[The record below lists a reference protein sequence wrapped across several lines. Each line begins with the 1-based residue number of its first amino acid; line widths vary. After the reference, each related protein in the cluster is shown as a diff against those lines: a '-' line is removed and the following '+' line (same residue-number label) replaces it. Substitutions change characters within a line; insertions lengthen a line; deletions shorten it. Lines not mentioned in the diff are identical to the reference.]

1 MAKIKEDIEKFYESL
16 LRQQATPEGLNLE
29 GQNLLKA
36 IESGALGN
44 AEFSTILQ
52 GASYNSADELIGK
65 MRSTFPGVFGTAPQD
80 IATQLNRA
88 GNEYSPYNVATE
100 LERGTVRDYR
110 EENPGKSLALEAG
123 GGFLTGGPAGLG
135 RTALRSLGTAALA
148 GGVSGYMSG
157 EGEDDLSGG
166 LVGSGLG
173 VGIQGAL
180 GMAKGPFGA
189 LYNAAFRSGKKEST
203 RKGQVLARRK
213 LIDTLRDSGLTPEE
227 AIFELAD
234 ASGKNFNRNMTL
246 GDTNDNLR
254 ALVDAISVMP
264 GPGKETV
271 NRYLRTRQE
280 GRPARLGTILEE
292 AFGQRANFF
301 SDFQA
306 LKLARQ
312 STADKLYGAANKVT
326 VPVTEELQALLA
338 TPAMQ
343 DAYRK
348 AIRIAEN
355 NQQVGGM
362 RFTLSKDG
370 RILTPDGS
378 PVNGVDTIFLHNIK
392 MGLDDVAFPSMP
404 ATGIGAA
411 EVSAVRDL
419 RTKFLDY
426 FDTANPAYK
435 RARDFYA
442 GDTQTMR
449 SMELGTTFLS
459 HKSPDELAADILRM
473 NRSEKEAF
481 RLGALQ
487 NLQNEID
494 LSPQTANMAYKLMR
508 NQRRQD
514 LLRLTFPDGEKG
526 QASFDVFMGNLKRES
541 GMALTEKAGMN
552 SATAQ
557 RAEMIQTLRNDI
569 SAGNNISQDGLTGVL
584 LSSLRD
590 KGAAAAD
597 TELRS
602 VASELARMLTAESPE
617 TLKKI
622 LVDLEGGG
630 SILDILNN
638 FRWNSVTPAM
648 MNTLTKPGFVGNQ
661 SGNLSGALDP
671 NFVENYLND
680 DQRAIAQ

>member
-16 LRQQATPEGLNLE
+16 LRQQATSKGLNLE

-36 IESGALGN
+36 IESGALAN

-65 MRSTFPGVFGTAPQD
+65 MRSTLPSVFGTGPQD
-80 IATQLNRA
+80 IATQLNKG
-88 GNEYSPYNVATE
+88 GNEYSPYDVATE

-110 EENPGKSLALEAG
+110 EDNFGKSFGLEAAG
-123 GGFLTGGPAGLG
+123 GVLTGGPAGLY
-135 RTALRSLGTAALA
+135 RTGVRRLGTAAV
-148 GGVSGYMSG
+148 GGGTSGYMSG
-157 EGEDDLSGG
+157 EGENDLS
-166 LVGSGLG
+166 SGLLG
-173 VGIQGAL
+173 AGLGTGIQGAM
-180 GMAKGPFGA
+180 GMLKGPFSA
-189 LYNAAFRSGKKEST
+189 LYRAAFQSSNREATK
-203 RKGQVLARRK
+203 KGQALARRK
-213 LIDTLRDSGLTPEE
+213 LIESLRDSGMTPEQ

-234 ASGKNFNRNMTL
+234 ASGANFNRNMTL

-312 STADKLYGAANKVT
+312 STANKLYGEANKVT

-362 RFTLSKDG
+362 KFDLARDG

-442 GDTQTMR
+442 GDTETMR

-459 HKSPDELAADILRM
+459 HKSPDELAANILRM

-487 NLQNEID
+487 NLQNEFDI
-494 LSPQTANMAYKLMR
+494 SPKTADMAYKVMR
-508 NQRRQD
+508 SKRRKD

-526 QASFDVFMGNLKRES
+526 QASFDVFMGNLNRES
-541 GMALTEKAGMN
+541 GMALTEKAGMGT
-552 SATAQ
+552 ATAQ
-557 RAEMIQTLRNDI
+557 RNELLSTFKNDI
-569 SAGNNISQDGLTGVL
+569 DAGNNISQEGLTGIL

-597 TELRS
+597 IELQS
-602 VASELARMLTAESPE
+602 VASELSKMLTAESPE
-617 TLKKI
+617 TLRKI
-622 LVDLEGGG
+622 LVDLQGGG
-630 SILDILNN
+630 SILDILKNVRFNN
-638 FRWNSVTPAM
+638 MPPALL
-648 MNTLTKPGFVGNQ
+648 NQLTKPGFIGNQ
-661 SGNLSGALDP
+661 SGNLSGQLDP
-671 NFVENYLND
+671 NFLQDFLND

>member
-1 MAKIKEDIEKFYESL
+1 MAKIKADLEKFYESL

-36 IESGALGN
+36 IESGALAN

-65 MRSTFPGVFGTAPQD
+65 MRSTLPSVFGTGPQD
-80 IATQLNRA
+80 IATQLNKG
-88 GNEYSPYNVATE
+88 GNEYSPYDVATE

-110 EENPGKSLALEAG
+110 EDNPVKSFGLEAG
-123 GGFLTGGPAGLG
+123 GGVLTGGPAGLY
-135 RTALRSLGTAALA
+135 RTGVRRLGTAAV
-148 GGVSGYMSG
+148 GGGTSGYMSG
-157 EGEDDLSGG
+157 EGENDLSSGVLG
-166 LVGSGLG
+166 AGLG
-173 VGIQGAL
+173 TGIQGAM
-180 GMAKGPFGA
+180 GMLKGPFSA
-189 LYNAAFRSGKKEST
+189 LYRAAFQSSNREATK
-203 RKGQVLARRK
+203 KGQALARRK
-213 LIDTLRDSGLTPEE
+213 LIESLRDSGMTPEQ

-234 ASGKNFNRNMTL
+234 ASGANFNRNMTL

-312 STADKLYGAANKVT
+312 STANKLYGAANKVT

-362 RFTLSKDG
+362 KFDLARDG
-370 RILTPDGS
+370 RILAPDGS
-378 PVNGVDTIFLHNIK
+378 PVDGV
-392 MGLDDVAFPSMP
+392 
-404 ATGIGAA
+404 
-411 EVSAVRDL
+411 EVGAVRDV

-442 GDTQTMR
+442 GDTETMR

-459 HKSPDELAADILRM
+459 HKSPDELAAQILRM

-487 NLQNEID
+487 NLQNEFDI
-494 LSPQTANMAYKLMR
+494 SPKTADMAYKVMR
-508 NQRRQD
+508 SKRRKD

-526 QASFDVFMGNLKRES
+526 QASFDVFMGNLNRES
-541 GMALTEKAGMN
+541 GMALTEKAGMGT
-552 SATAQ
+552 ATAQ
-557 RAEMIQTLRNDI
+557 RNELLSTFKNDI
-569 SAGNNISQDGLTGVL
+569 DAGNNISQEGLTGIL

-597 TELRS
+597 IELQS
-602 VASELARMLTAESPE
+602 VASELSKMLTAESPE
-617 TLKKI
+617 TLRKI
-622 LVDLEGGG
+622 LVDLQGGG
-630 SILDILNN
+630 NILDILKNVRFNN
-638 FRWNSVTPAM
+638 MPPALL
-648 MNTLTKPGFVGNQ
+648 NQLTKPGFIGNQ
-661 SGNLSGALDP
+661 SGNLSGQLDP
-671 NFVENYLND
+671 NFLQDFLND